1 MTSMKADI
9 EKGGSGQRHFLL
21 RVLSDV
27 LAPRAYSLI
36 RFGALFCV
44 LVVKLFHAYHM
55 SFLSRYF
62 EWVSADVAVLLL
74 VEIVMAVICF
84 RWRRRW
90 VFRTVTIIAALFC
103 TWSVINAAWITRTG
117 TQILPRVLL
126 PLFRDPISSFGMIGV
141 NLAKMPWAAVNLLLP
156 SAIALTF
163 FFWVLSRAPQIRYHP
178 KRFAARVV
186 FCFAIIIAAIIYR
199 GTVKHS
205 YSAQIASV
213 GLRYN
218 CHLKALIS
226 FVISD
231 PGSLTKAD
239 IDNATREVPAFDQL
253 QVSLSGAARRRNHNI
268 IIVVLEG
275 IQYRHTSL
283 GSNDNALTPYLVRL
297 ASQGAEFTNMR
308 SSLTHTTKA
317 LFSLHTGRYASASQ
331 DLVEA
336 IPVEKPYA
344 SLATILKE
352 QLGFRTAFFQSAK
365 GSFEARPGLV
375 HNLGFEKFWSRDSL
389 GDSNSFVGY
398 LGCDEFAMLE
408 PITEWISSG
417 DEPFLLTILCSVTH
431 DPYEVPEWFG
441 EHATEPV
448 QRYRQTITY
457 TDQFIAALDAELSL
471 LNITDETVVCVVGD
485 HGEAFGEHGQ
495 FGHERIAFDEAL
507 HVPWV
512 IRAGDWIA
520 PGTKITGAV
529 NSTDMTPTLLAMFG
543 FDVNTGNF
551 DGVEALGNSGS
562 GRGVFFSGWMREGS
576 AGFVKDELKFIYNP
590 TNKMMSLY
598 DLSSDP
604 FELVR
609 QEITEQQ
616 QREVADRIIRWR
628 KNTIFRAKQR
638 KTGKKTLYGRWLCR
652 WTNRVCS
659 AKYLKK

>member
-1 MTSMKADI
+1 MRSMKVDI
-9 EKGGSGQRHFLL
+9 EKSGSGWRGGVHWFLC
-21 RVLSDV
+21 DV
-27 LAPRAYSLI
+27 LGVRAYSLI
-36 RFGALFCV
+36 MFGALFCV
-44 LVVKLFHAYHM
+44 LVVKLFHAHRM

-62 EWVSADVAVLLL
+62 EWIAADVAFLLL
-74 VEIVMAVICF
+74 IEIVMALIIF

-90 VFRTVTIIAALFC
+90 VFRTVTIVAALFC

-126 PLFRDPISSFGMIGV
+126 PLYRDPISSFGMIGV
-141 NLAKMPWAAVNLLLP
+141 NLAKMPLAAVNLLLP
-156 SAIALTF
+156 SAIALIF
-163 FFWVLSRAPQIRYHP
+163 FFWVLSKAPRIRYHRQ
-178 KRFAARVV
+178 RFAARLV

-226 FVISD
+226 FVVSD
-231 PGSLTKAD
+231 PGRLTKAD

-253 QVSLSGAARRRNHNI
+253 EVSFLEPAKRRNHNV

-275 IQYRHTSL
+275 VQYRHTSL
-283 GSNDNALTPYLVRL
+283 GSNDSDLTPYLVRL
-297 ASQGAEFTNMR
+297 AGQGVEFTNMR
-308 SSLTHTTKA
+308 TSLTHTTKA

-365 GSFEARPGLV
+365 GSFEARPALV

-389 GDSNSFVGY
+389 ADSNSFVGY
-398 LGCDEFAMLE
+398 LGSDEFAMLE
-408 PITEWISSG
+408 PITKWISSG
-417 DEPFLLTILCSVTH
+417 DKPFLLTILCSVTH
-431 DPYEVPEWFG
+431 DPYEVPQWYG

-448 QRYRQTITY
+448 QRYRQAITY

-471 LNITDETVVCVVGD
+471 LDIADDTILCVVGD

-495 FGHERIAFDEAL
+495 FGHERIAFDEAM
-507 HVPWV
+507 HIPWI
-512 IRAGDWIA
+512 IRAGDWVEA
-520 PGTKITGAV
+520 GTKMTGAV
-529 NSTDMTPTLLAMFG
+529 NSTDLVPTLLAMFG
-543 FDVNTGNF
+543 FNVNTVNF
-551 DGVEALGNSGS
+551 DGVDALGDTGP
-562 GRGVFFSGWMREGS
+562 GREVFFSGWMCEGS
-576 AGFVKDELKFIYNP
+576 AGFVKDDLKFIYNP
-590 TNKMMSLY
+590 TNKIMSLY

-616 QREVADRIIRWR
+616 QTEVADRIIRWR
-628 KNTIFRAKQR
+628 KRTIFRPKQQ
-638 KTGKKTLYGRWLCR
+638 KSGKKTLYDCWLCR